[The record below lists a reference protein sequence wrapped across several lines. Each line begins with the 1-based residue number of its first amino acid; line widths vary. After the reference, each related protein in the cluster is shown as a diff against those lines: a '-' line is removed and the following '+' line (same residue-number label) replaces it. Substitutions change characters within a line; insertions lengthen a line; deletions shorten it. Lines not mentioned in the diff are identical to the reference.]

1 MITASDQWEIPRRVW
16 YILLSWGLAVL
27 VLAGLFSAWTWS
39 NQRADAREREQIQVE
54 QDRAMCELTAFFTS
68 SDTVPP
74 AGPEGDR
81 AREGLRRMRAYR
93 ATLHCDEL
101 PPVRRD

>member
-1 MITASDQWEIPRRVW
+1 MITTSDQWEIPRRVW
-16 YILLSWGLAVL
+16 YVLLSWGLAVL

-68 SDTVPP
+68 SGTEPP
-74 AGPEGDR
+74 TGPDGDR
-81 AREGLRRMRAYR
+81 AREGARRMAAYR
-93 ATLHCDEL
+93 LTLRCDQL
-101 PPVRRD
+101 PSPR